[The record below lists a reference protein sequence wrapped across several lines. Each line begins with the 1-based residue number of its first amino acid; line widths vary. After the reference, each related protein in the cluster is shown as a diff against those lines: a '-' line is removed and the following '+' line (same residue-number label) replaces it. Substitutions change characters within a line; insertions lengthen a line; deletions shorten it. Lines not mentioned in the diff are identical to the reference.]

1 MDYGPL
7 SIIILNL
14 LVGAVLLT
22 AGRQFFWLFIGC
34 IGFAAGL
41 QYAPGL
47 WDITSPLLLILLSIV
62 TGIVGALIAVV
73 FQKIAIGL
81 AGFAG
86 GGFMA
91 VNLLRYLNLESDTLV
106 WLSYIVGGIIGAI
119 LLFMVFEWALIIVSA
134 FAGAMVVIQTV
145 DLNPRMIP
153 WLLIALFVFGIVI
166 QTLLFLRARA
176 ASKQT
181 KRQIPRTF
189 QPNDS

>member
-1 MDYGPL
+1 VDYGPL
-7 SIIILNL
+7 SIFILNI
-14 LVGAVLLT
+14 LVGAVLLI
-22 AGRQFFWLFIGC
+22 AGRQFFWLFVGS

-47 WDITSPLLLILLSIV
+47 WGITSPMLLILISLF
-62 TGIVGALIAVV
+62 TGIVGALLAVV

-91 VNLLRYLNLESDTLV
+91 VNLLRFLNLESDTLL
-106 WLSYIVGGIIGAI
+106 WFSYIVGGIIGAI

-134 FAGAMVVIQTV
+134 FAGAMVIIQTV
-145 DLNPRMIP
+145 NLNPRITP
-153 WLLIALFVFGIVI
+153 WLLFALFVFGILI

-176 ASKQT
+176 AKKNQG
-181 KRQIPRTF
+181 QIPRTAV
-189 QPNDS
+189 PSDS

>member
-145 DLNPRMIP
+145 DLNPRITP
-153 WLLIALFVFGIVI
+153 WLLFALFVFGILI

-176 ASKQT
+176 AKKNQG
-181 KRQIPRTF
+181 QIPRTVV
-189 QPNDS
+189 PSDS

>member
-1 MDYGPL
+1 METGPL
-7 SIIILNL
+7 AIFILNL

-22 AGRQFFWLFIGC
+22 AGRQFFWLFVGC

-62 TGIVGALIAVV
+62 TGIVGALLSVI

-91 VNLLRYLNLESDTLV
+91 VNLLRFLDLESETLF

-119 LLFMVFEWALIIVSA
+119 LLFMVFQRLLKHKCNLVKKNHPFCYSPNSNYRFYHRQLFPRQGYSRKRKTSEGAGSA
-134 FAGAMVVIQTV
+134 CIAAGIQ
-145 DLNPRMIP
+145 
-153 WLLIALFVFGIVI
+153 
-166 QTLLFLRARA
+166 
-176 ASKQT
+176 
-181 KRQIPRTF
+181 
-189 QPNDS
+189 

>member
-1 MDYGPL
+1 METGPL
-7 SIIILNL
+7 AIFILNL

-22 AGRQFFWLFIGC
+22 AGRQFFWLFVGC

-62 TGIVGALIAVV
+62 TGIVGALLSVI
-73 FQKIAIGL
+73 FQKIGIGL

-91 VNLLRYLNLESDTLV
+91 VNLLRFLDLESETLF

-134 FAGAMVVIQTV
+134 FAGAMVIIQTV
-145 DLNPRMIP
+145 DLNPRMTP
-153 WLLIALFVFGIVI
+153 WLLFALFVFGILI

-176 ASKQT
+176 TT
-181 KRQIPRTF
+181 KGQRQIAKPAV
-189 QPNDS
+189 PSDS

>member
-1 MDYGPL
+1 MESGPL
-7 SIIILNL
+7 AIFILNL

-62 TGIVGALIAVV
+62 TGIVGALLAVV
-73 FQKIAIGL
+73 FQKIALGL

-134 FAGAMVVIQTV
+134 FTGAMVIIQTV
-145 DLNPRMIP
+145 DLNPRITP
-153 WLLIALFVFGIVI
+153 WLLFALFVFGILI
-166 QTLLFLRARA
+166 QTFLFLRARA
-176 ASKQT
+176 STKQN
-181 KRQIPRTF
+181 KRQLPRTI
-189 QPNDS
+189 QPDDS

>member
-91 VNLLRYLNLESDTLV
+91 VNLLRFLNLESDTLL

-134 FAGAMVVIQTV
+134 FAGAMVIIQTV
-145 DLNPRMIP
+145 NLNPRITP
-153 WLLIALFVFGIVI
+153 WALISLFVFGIVI
-166 QTLLFLRARA
+166 QTFLFLRARTA
-176 ASKQT
+176 IKQR
-181 KRQIPRTF
+181 KRQIPRTI

>member
-1 MDYGPL
+1 MESGPL
-7 SIIILNL
+7 AIFILNL

-134 FAGAMVVIQTV
+134 FAGAMVIIQTV
-145 DLNPRMIP
+145 NLNPRMTP
-153 WLLIALFVFGIVI
+153 WLLFALFVFGILV

-176 ASKQT
+176 TT
-181 KRQIPRTF
+181 KGQRQIAKPAV
-189 QPNDS
+189 PSDS

>member
-1 MDYGPL
+1 MESGPL
-7 SIIILNL
+7 AIFILNL

-134 FAGAMVVIQTV
+134 FTGAMVIIQTV
-145 DLNPRMIP
+145 DLNPRITP
-153 WLLIALFVFGIVI
+153 WLLFALFVFGILI

-176 ASKQT
+176 AKKNQG
-181 KRQIPRTF
+181 QIPRTVV
-189 QPNDS
+189 PSDS

>member
-1 MDYGPL
+1 M
-7 SIIILNL
+7 SIFILNI
-14 LVGAVLLT
+14 LVGAVLLIV
-22 AGRQFFWLFIGC
+22 GRQFFWLFVGS

-47 WDITSPLLLILLSIV
+47 WGITSPMLLILISLF
-62 TGIVGALIAVV
+62 TGIVGALLAVV

-91 VNLLRYLNLESDTLV
+91 VNLLRFLNLESDTLL
-106 WLSYIVGGIIGAI
+106 WFSYIFGGIIGAI

-134 FAGAMVVIQTV
+134 FAGAMVIIQTV
-145 DLNPRMIP
+145 NLNPRITP
-153 WLLIALFVFGIVI
+153 WLLFALFVFGILI

-176 ASKQT
+176 AKKNQG
-181 KRQIPRTF
+181 QIPRTVV
-189 QPNDS
+189 PSDS

>member
-7 SIIILNL
+7 SIFILNL
-14 LVGAVLLT
+14 LVGVVLLI
-22 AGRQFFWLFIGC
+22 AGRQFFWLFVGC

-41 QYAPGL
+41 QYVPGL

-73 FQKIAIGL
+73 FQKIAISL

-91 VNLLRYLNLESDTLV
+91 VNLLRFLNLESDTLV

-134 FAGAMVVIQTV
+134 FAGAMVIIQTV
-145 DLNPRMIP
+145 NLNPRITP
-153 WLLIALFVFGIVI
+153 WALISLFVFGIII
-166 QTLLFLRARA
+166 QTFLFLRARTA
-176 ASKQT
+176 IKQR
-181 KRQIPRTF
+181 KRQIPRTI

>member
-91 VNLLRYLNLESDTLV
+91 VNLLRFLNLESDTLL

-134 FAGAMVVIQTV
+134 FAGAMVIIQTV
-145 DLNPRMIP
+145 DLNPRITP
-153 WLLIALFVFGIVI
+153 WALISLFVFGIII
-166 QTLLFLRARA
+166 QTFLFLRARTA
-176 ASKQT
+176 IKQR
-181 KRQIPRTF
+181 KRQIPRTI

>member
-1 MDYGPL
+1 VDYGPL

-119 LLFMVFEWALIIVSA
+119 LLFMVFEWALIIVSS
-134 FAGAMVVIQTV
+134 FAGAMVIIQTV
-145 DLNPRMIP
+145 NLTPRITP
-153 WLLIALFVFGIVI
+153 WLLFALFIFGILI

-176 ASKQT
+176 AKKTQG
-181 KRQIPRTF
+181 QIPRTVVHS
-189 QPNDS
+189 DS